1 MNVPGDKVLNFT
13 EFLYDSFCA
22 PEEES
27 LLNSPAALYDQPVS
41 SAADPLLSG
50 IKILE
55 KLRE

>member
-1 MNVPGDKVLNFT
+1 MPGDKALNFT